1 MDKPGLRDAL
11 PQPKLSDTR
20 TDQFWS
26 NLDSSLSA
34 AAAPSAAQTP
44 QRDLN
49 VGLGDVARGVG
60 AGALD
65 LVGGIGELSRQASQ
79 FGKENAGKQGGDY
92 LEQARANMA
101 SKLSPVLDVVA
112 GAGDLA
118 KSGAESLTEGM
129 SGDAKEAIGRSLIDE
144 TPEGRL
150 TLGDGAGDIDVWAMK
165 MAQGVGS
172 LLPTLAAGGVT
183 GVAAKVS
190 IGRAVTASMVKRGAT
205 QKVAEAVAAKAVSKI
220 AYGASVTTGVTGS
233 VGSAGVNA
241 RDTVLGMSFDEL
253 AGSDTFRQAF
263 TRIDQDQQTAHLSDE
278 EKLGLAREE
287 TANLASRATM
297 SDAKV
302 WGAAAMGSMM
312 GDAMLFKM
320 LAGKAAT
327 GGVLKGAAKGAAGEG
342 ISETLE
348 EGVQQ
353 YAVNESL
360 NEVAAADID
369 PMKGV
374 MSSAIEGG
382 LIGMGTGGAVG
393 AVGGARG
400 GKHASQEDGVG
411 TGPVAEPSAPVTED
425 AAGPAVDPN
434 FASAPLE
441 DGKQAPSASQAEGEL
456 NPLGPSA
463 SQFDELRDVPAY
475 LRRDDTAARFKG
487 MAADSEVQR
496 ALAGEFG
503 QTVQEL
509 VASQMKAGDQGKSL
523 YERAQAGELG
533 LDPFAGNKSAQQV
546 AMENQRLAL
555 PLKDV
560 IFAGDANAKPKG
572 EALAAPGDHDD
583 HQAGPGPQF
592 RGTERT
598 RWQSGQ
604 EGDLLPPERDPRYYA
619 AEALPG
625 ATIEGEGREVGT
637 ELPHRNV
644 VYGTDGRPAQ
654 QKAANLAQRERE
666 LANQPPQIGQSDT
679 IFAGGAS
686 GSDPRNSAYTP
697 PKLSRDQVDGSLD
710 TQSTRD
716 PRSEVARSIE
726 GAGKDTDSV
735 FGPLKSLRI
744 TRKGKPF
751 GTEKEAAMAS
761 RKGQEMPVPLN
772 GGGFG
777 VAAIGEVQQAQAQQ
791 GGVKQPSSN
800 SAQQDR
806 QDGKTEIAQNGMV
819 IVHGSG
825 NPGMSEQ
832 DIQIVRASG
841 QKQGKKG
848 RVYGGFYGTSE
859 QDAHQ
864 AQAYAD
870 MMGGTPTLYDVKIK
884 PGTKVLHKQG
894 DITRLSESYINELVS
909 QGYGVVT
916 GTDPRGQ
923 TEHVVIDKSAV
934 ASMAPRGAQ
943 ATPSQVNDTNV
954 ADMRQPSDQPAASVS
969 AETVPA
975 PSATAG
981 EASQLAPAIDTGYR
995 EVIPVNQPQAEV
1007 SNEPVTPVPAIGR
1020 ERQGDQPS
1028 AGETAAAGAGPA
1040 IAGLA
1045 DRAGSGYPADN
1056 TPASPVPNGQQQDD
1070 QALTAPAP
1078 DAGAAVSGRIGEEE
1092 LRDRDLLKEHGGHW
1106 KYRSA
1111 VGAGWFTANTKEA
1124 AIERAEEAYRKAVS
1138 KGEPVPTRDERFA
1151 QADAELFSEMDRR
1164 YGKMSTPELEAEYQ
1178 RLGGEVGDLQKSGS
1192 GEFNGNGGRRTGA
1205 AVSNEGARQVG
1216 EERLRL
1222 GVYMKMRRDRD
1233 TAGSGAKSQQ
1243 IEPANDWRGAKSATD
1258 YHAAKRRL
1266 FSGEMEFSEFQ
1277 AMSRSALDN
1286 APSLRAEL
1294 EKKTKQDLL
1303 DQMSRFNAARYK
1315 NDKKAVVVEAA
1326 YNQLIGDLRWAANGD
1341 GNTISE
1347 TYAIGGA
1354 RQSIEERVAKAL
1366 DGLTPER
1373 YQQFVNK
1380 QRADVA
1386 KRDAELA
1393 ATKEALRDPQTL
1405 EQFKTFLKYRS
1416 LDKLTPEQRARYE
1429 DLIAASNLD
1438 KRDQA
1443 NEVKAATAVTPT
1455 ASGDII
1461 KTKHTKSGE
1470 DLFVVQMGDRVDR
1483 DTYNQINAH
1492 AKKLGGWYS
1501 SYKVGG
1507 AVPGFQFKDE
1517 AKATEFRG
1525 WLTGQGA
1532 ASAAPSAEAA
1542 PTEVTDPDQDN
1553 SKSKQVET
1561 LRTRAKTLRDKATAA
1576 LNAERKENTNK
1587 RMTEAANARAN
1598 AESELHFAGL
1608 LDAIADGI
1616 ESGEVTYLRNL
1627 ANGTQLTE
1635 LNHALSRSLWNLPP
1649 ARREALT
1656 SQGMIE
1662 RTEDG
1667 RERWSAKA
1675 TPEMMAEGAQMPGMD
1690 YFARNLKDV
1699 ATKMQGASGFKQ
1711 AGAKIMA
1718 LVNAAINRDSKT
1730 VSITDP
1736 ELIAKLKA
1744 YTSGVSDYDAKAV
1757 KEQIGGYSRL
1767 ERMGITNHTELR
1779 AALRELARLQAG
1791 LKKQAVPRDPLAEK
1805 MVALKR
1811 KLVGNRNAFIDFFPT
1826 PESHAA
1832 DLVALAGIEP
1842 GMTVLEPSAGHGM
1855 LAEAARAAGA
1865 KVDAVELAGDLR
1877 EILQA
1882 KGFGLVGSDFM
1893 ATTPAQSYDA
1903 VVMNPP
1909 FSGDMDVD
1917 HVRHAYDHLK
1927 PGGRLV
1933 AIVSATAGDRQNN
1946 KNKAFREWFDGLGG
1960 SEQAMPEGSFKA
1972 SLNPTDVR
1980 TKIFVID
1987 KPANEAK
1994 PLPSPEGKRVTVAT
2008 PKGQSVEV
2016 QYLVMEAADL
2026 VASHDFEGNLN
2037 HDYPQQLQPR
2047 DRSKQTYRVQVGQI
2061 AAAPDGARLAASP
2074 ETDRGAPIVRDGIVE
2089 SGNGRS
2095 IGLRQAYQRGDADAY
2110 RRYIE
2115 ANAADFGIDP
2125 AVIGAMKQPVLVR
2138 ERITTMTDDQLRDF
2152 VVDSNTDAKMANSAA
2167 EDAGADAGKLTDDML
2182 DLLNIPEGGDVLASQ
2197 NNRFLQ
2203 AFLSAIGE
2211 NQSNS
2216 YVSRDGQWND
2226 AYRKRV
2232 TAAIFA
2238 YGYDNQRLL
2247 DAATGEVDADG
2258 RNITTALI
2266 NNAVGMAKLRQ
2277 HSPERAKVISNYLAE
2292 AVESIARAKRSG
2304 QSLQEMAAQSDMLG
2318 GDTSPEGSLLA
2329 QAIAASAR
2337 SAKAITG
2344 MVGDILTMLNKTTS
2358 ADMFGAAVD
2367 PATPETAIN
2376 ETLKAISAYNQQ
2388 KASQPKP
2395 GGDLFG
2401 LAGARNNHGA
2411 APSVP
2416 RSGDASAAKGAG
2428 GVTEG
2433 RLELDG
2439 VSIRIPAID
2448 EEQQRL
2454 YNQATHRGQGVN
2466 FASGISTGVG
2476 RILNDLKD
2484 AGLLDTAEQR
2494 AAAEAEVQAWANE
2507 EAINA
2512 RKLMRDGIKTP
2523 SWVITGRSGRKAQS
2537 SAATERENNRQ
2548 TQHYKDQDARI
2559 KALRDEL
2566 KKLRPKEVI
2575 GRESF
2580 NYAWGKARGMIAEY
2594 ASALSG
2600 GQPNLLASLR
2610 KSMNSELS
2618 RYLQAM
2624 EKIDAQGFIK
2634 TLSEQD
2640 NRLKAAGYDGL
2651 VAIVG
2656 ARSNPGKIISDAING
2671 RIRFSKQAMAQGE
2684 KPAKHLT
2691 RKEAELVTK
2700 EWFKQYRGA
2709 SGIDVQIHA
2718 TQAELEKALG
2728 LAAQDGLIRRAAF
2741 DDDSGTLHVA
2751 ADTIANPKRMREI
2764 LRHEVLAHYGLANVL
2779 GDGEYTK
2786 LMSRLIQS
2794 QKDPSMKPVWD
2805 WVNTHYADEDIG
2817 TQAEEVVAHLAEL
2830 EQGALGRGWDR
2841 VVAWVTR
2848 ALRAVG
2854 FVPDGIT
2861 AAETRSLIEGLGK
2874 KLKRSGP
2881 DDNGPDGDKKFSQ
2894 EVDLPTEISQDSVGK
2909 TIDVSGVER
2918 PTINHDGQ
2926 PIHQTEEGLRN
2937 FWRWFGNSLM
2947 RDGAGN
2953 PVVVYH
2959 ATESDITAFN
2969 TRDAVENRSFYY
2981 GEDNGRE
2988 KDAGGFFFTPDK
3000 TLANDYAEN
3009 RPNANIIPVY
3019 LKLNNPVYLDEMSL
3033 EEQGNYLREA
3043 RANGHDGAIIGDG
3056 LEYVVFTPEQIK
3068 SAIGNNGEYS
3078 KSNPDVRFSQ
3088 TNTAADDSKT
3098 LEQSIKQKAV
3108 YQAGAAL
3115 SSVKNWLKQGRPVM
3129 LGTLTDL
3136 QIDQLYRDITGGAV
3150 SAYQR
3155 LRTKMEAE
3163 RNDILL
3169 DAETRIDPLWDALE
3183 KQEKADLSSLMHDAT
3198 MSRLHPDKPLDENS
3212 YYLEAKQK
3220 VERAKKPETKAAYEA
3235 ELHIIER
3242 NHSELARQYQALTPK
3257 AKALYATMEQTYNQQ
3272 WETLREAIEQRLVDL
3287 LGENKGR
3294 AMAATMRLKMES
3306 ALKHGPYFP
3315 LTRFG
3320 DYVVKARKG
3329 DEYVREHFERRIDA
3343 EQAVKLYQ
3351 RDGYNALMTVKEEG
3365 NGDSANA
3372 HQLGMELLDFLEE
3385 AEGVSKD
3392 QLQDTIWQAML
3403 KMMPDASYAKHAIHR
3418 RRVKGASRDA
3428 HRAYMS
3434 SVYHFARHVS
3444 KIRYGHKMQGELDKL
3459 SEQVLAG
3466 VTGEPS
3472 SIKPEDLEIAQQ
3484 VLNEMNKRHDMN
3496 MNPTGKAWAGHAGN
3510 AGFLYYIGP
3519 SLASAVVN
3527 MTQNFTVMLP
3537 QLGAKYGFAK
3547 SASAMT
3553 AAMGDY
3559 IKHGKFKAGTTEAW
3573 QSLTRSTTLKADEL
3587 ALLKELY
3594 RAGVLDLTQAHSV
3607 AAKADTDQQDAKVMS
3622 KHWRKAMRWAGATF
3636 HNAEVLNREV
3646 AALAAYRLLKEAE
3659 PTLSAEQYAEKVTE
3673 MVYDGHGNY
3682 AASNRPRYMRND
3694 VVKVMTQFKIY
3705 SQMMTYV
3712 IYSNAIKAA
3721 KGDKQ
3726 AAKTLGGIMAAHWV
3740 MAGVM
3745 GLPVPITWVAY
3756 ALAAAADDDDDRS
3769 GEASFRLGLTE
3780 ALGPRAGELLA
3791 KGPLDSLTNLS
3802 IAGRTGLNDL
3812 WWRSPKE
3819 GTEGDDLAWH
3829 AVQQLLGPVAG
3840 IGINLVRG
3848 GGQIVDGEI
3857 QRGLETVLPKAV
3869 RDTAK
3874 AYRQATEGE
3883 QTIKGDVIID
3893 DVGAWNVVM
3902 QAAGFGSAQMAK
3914 NYDAR
3919 EYIKAK
3925 EKRIAEVRSGLLKD
3939 YYNARKSGDLDEVKE
3954 VIERIKAFNAIHHP
3968 GERITGK
3975 SLALSYKS
3983 KINSN
3988 NRTQGGVYLSRKREY
4003 LREEG
4008 AFAKQAER
4016 E

>member
-11 PQPKLSDTR
+11 PQPRQSDTR
-20 TDQFWS
+20 NDPFWS
-26 NLDSSLSA
+26 SLDSSLSA
-34 AAAPSAAQTP
+34 TTP
-44 QRDLN
+44 QPSEPVAKRDLD

-65 LVGGIGELSRQASQ
+65 LVGGIGELARQASN

-101 SKLSPVLDVVA
+101 NKLSPLLDVVA

-118 KSGAESLTEGM
+118 ASGAESLNDGM
-129 SGDAKEAIGRSLIDE
+129 SADAKEALGRRLVDE

-183 GVAAKVS
+183 GVAAKAS

-205 QKVAEAVAAKAVSKI
+205 QEVAEAVAAKAVSKI
-220 AYGASVTTGVTGS
+220 ATGAAVTTGATGS
-233 VGSAGVNA
+233 VGSAGVNT

-253 AGSDTFRQAF
+253 SRSDTFRQAF
-263 TRIDQDQQTAHLSDE
+263 TRIDQDQQTQHLSDE
-278 EKLGLAREE
+278 EKLSLAREE
-287 TANLASRATM
+287 TANVASRATM

-302 WGAAAMGSMM
+302 WGAAAVGSMM

-360 NEVAAADID
+360 NKVAAADID

-382 LIGMGTGGAVG
+382 LIGMGTGGALG
-393 AVGGARG
+393 GMGGLRGSKSQPESEGGAQVDP
-400 GKHASQEDGVG
+400 ATVEDV
-411 TGPVAEPSAPVTED
+411 APVESGD
-425 AAGPAVDPN
+425 PVQVNPAVSPADPDL
-434 FASAPLE
+434 APAA
-441 DGKQAPSASQAEGEL
+441 DAMADPVVAPSGEQS
-456 NPLGPSA
+456 PLGPSA

-475 LRRDDTAARFKG
+475 LRRDDTAERFKG

-503 QTVQEL
+503 QSVQEL
-509 VASQMKAGDQGKSL
+509 VASQMQAGDQGKSL

-654 QKAANLAQRERE
+654 QQAANLAQRERE

-735 FGPLKSLRI
+735 FGPLQTLRI

-751 GTEKEAAMAS
+751 ATEKEAAMAS

-954 ADMRQPSDQPAASVS
+954 ADMRQPSDLPANRVS
-969 AETVPA
+969 AETVTA

-1501 SYKVGG
+1501 SYKVGS

-2016 QYLVMEAADL
+2016 QYRVMEAADL

-2439 VSIRIPAID
+2439 VSIRIPTID

-2466 FASGISTGVG
+2466 FASGIRTGVG

-2512 RKLMRDGIKTP
+2512 RKLMRDGIKNP
-2523 SWVITGRSGRKAQS
+2523 SWAITGRSGRKAQS
-2537 SAATERENNRQ
+2537 SAAQDAENRRQ
-2548 TQHYKDQDARI
+2548 AAHHKDQSDRI
-2559 KALRDEL
+2559 TALRGEL

-2575 GRESF
+2575 GKESF
-2580 NYAWGKARGMIAEY
+2580 NYAWGKAKGMIADY
-2594 ASALSG
+2594 ASAQSN

-2610 KSMNSELS
+2610 KSMNAELA
-2618 RYLQAM
+2618 RYLQSM
-2624 EKIDAQGFIK
+2624 GKIDAPNFIK
-2634 TLSEQD
+2634 TLKEQD
-2640 NRLKAAGYDGL
+2640 QRLKAAGHDGL

-2786 LMSRLIQS
+2786 LMSRLIAS

-2817 TQAEEVVAHLAEL
+2817 TKAEEVVAHLAEL
-2830 EQGALGRGWDR
+2830 EQGAWGRGWDR

-2874 KLKRSGP
+2874 KLQRSGP
-2881 DDNGPDGDKKFSQ
+2881 DDSGPDGGKKFSQ
-2894 EVDLPTEISQDSVGK
+2894 EAERPAQKGGIKMSQASTAADAAMEKLNLGPKPDIIDKTKASLNKLRQVDRGVVSSWIDRVIKKANTEVLDALAPIKYAEEAAGITDAADSGYVAARMATGAASTMQATMLYGLPEWNDGVIQRKAGTGEKDALLGIFADLGADLHNWLGWMAGHRAELLMAQGRENLLDANDIAALKGQGKGKEAKFLDAKARWNRLNAATLDLAQEAGLFTKEARAEFENEWYIPFFRESDDGDVIAPFKTKGIANQNAGIKKLKGGEANTNDLLENIFTSTSKLIDASMKNMAAQKTVWNLADTGIIEVIPKPNKMDYQALANGKDRIMVKLEGEDYMIRVEDPDLYRAMTFFDRKPFSAMVNVAAKAKRLLTAGVTASPEFMLRNFLRDSLSSWAISKDGFRPVIDSIKGVKKTLAMDGS
-2909 TIDVSGVER
+2909 TIDVMFSGASFLGGYVNGNDPEAMADTVRKSLRRKGMTPEQIARYEKSIIRNAAQAKGVVANVWEKYNRYGEAFENANREAVYAAAIKAGKSHAQAAFESKDLMDFSMLGASRTMQVMTQLLPFFNARVQGLGKLTRELRDNPRAIAKRAGMITAASLALLAANWDDERYEELPDWDKDANWHFFVGDQHFRIPKPFEIGVLFGTIPERMVRAMGGKDTGAQLGKAIARAVGETFALNPTPQIVKPLVESYFNYDAFRGIPIENAQDLAVQAEARYNEQTSLMMRELGETLGMSPKKLEHLLIGYTGTIGSYVMAAADGLIRASR
-2918 PTINHDGQ
+2918 PGESASWRADEIPLVKAVYRGTGPAKSTQHMEEFYRMLNEVNQLKRTVDQ
-2926 PIHQTEEGLRN
+2926 YRSEGL
-2937 FWRWFGNSLM
+2937 
-2947 RDGAGN
+2947 
-2953 PVVVYH
+2953 
-2959 ATESDITAFN
+2959 T
-2969 TRDAVENRSFYY
+2969 
-2981 GEDNGRE
+2981 
-2988 KDAGGFFFTPDK
+2988 DK
-3000 TLANDYAEN
+3000 ANE
-3009 RPNANIIPVY
+3009 
-3019 LKLNNPVYLDEMSL
+3019 LL
-3033 EEQGNYLREA
+3033 EEQGGILKSRRSLSRTQQQVRVVRNRIELIQRDRTLTAEEKRRRIDEMLA
-3043 RANGHDGAIIGDG
+3043 RRND
-3056 LEYVVFTPEQIK
+3056 L
-3068 SAIGNNGEYS
+3068 
-3078 KSNPDVRFSQ
+3078 
-3088 TNTAADDSKT
+3088 
-3098 LEQSIKQKAV
+3098 V
-3108 YQAGAAL
+3108 YQA
-3115 SSVKNWLKQGRPVM
+3115 VNKN
-3129 LGTLTDL
+3129 
-3136 QIDQLYRDITGGAV
+3136 
-3150 SAYQR
+3150 
-3155 LRTKMEAE
+3155 
-3163 RNDILL
+3163 
-3169 DAETRIDPLWDALE
+3169 
-3183 KQEKADLSSLMHDAT
+3183 KA
-3198 MSRLHPDKPLDENS
+3198 N
-3212 YYLEAKQK
+3212 
-3220 VERAKKPETKAAYEA
+3220 
-3235 ELHIIER
+3235 
-3242 NHSELARQYQALTPK
+3242 
-3257 AKALYATMEQTYNQQ
+3257 
-3272 WETLREAIEQRLVDL
+3272 WE
-3287 LGENKGR
+3287 
-3294 AMAATMRLKMES
+3294 
-3306 ALKHGPYFP
+3306 
-3315 LTRFG
+3315 
-3320 DYVVKARKG
+3320 
-3329 DEYVREHFERRIDA
+3329 
-3343 EQAVKLYQ
+3343 
-3351 RDGYNALMTVKEEG
+3351 
-3365 NGDSANA
+3365 
-3372 HQLGMELLDFLEE
+3372 
-3385 AEGVSKD
+3385 
-3392 QLQDTIWQAML
+3392 
-3403 KMMPDASYAKHAIHR
+3403 
-3418 RRVKGASRDA
+3418 
-3428 HRAYMS
+3428 
-3434 SVYHFARHVS
+3434 
-3444 KIRYGHKMQGELDKL
+3444 
-3459 SEQVLAG
+3459 
-3466 VTGEPS
+3466 
-3472 SIKPEDLEIAQQ
+3472 
-3484 VLNEMNKRHDMN
+3484 
-3496 MNPTGKAWAGHAGN
+3496 
-3510 AGFLYYIGP
+3510 
-3519 SLASAVVN
+3519 
-3527 MTQNFTVMLP
+3527 
-3537 QLGAKYGFAK
+3537 
-3547 SASAMT
+3547 
-3553 AAMGDY
+3553 
-3559 IKHGKFKAGTTEAW
+3559 
-3573 QSLTRSTTLKADEL
+3573 
-3587 ALLKELY
+3587 
-3594 RAGVLDLTQAHSV
+3594 
-3607 AAKADTDQQDAKVMS
+3607 
-3622 KHWRKAMRWAGATF
+3622 
-3636 HNAEVLNREV
+3636 
-3646 AALAAYRLLKEAE
+3646 
-3659 PTLSAEQYAEKVTE
+3659 
-3673 MVYDGHGNY
+3673 
-3682 AASNRPRYMRND
+3682 
-3694 VVKVMTQFKIY
+3694 
-3705 SQMMTYV
+3705 
-3712 IYSNAIKAA
+3712 
-3721 KGDKQ
+3721 
-3726 AAKTLGGIMAAHWV
+3726 
-3740 MAGVM
+3740 
-3745 GLPVPITWVAY
+3745 
-3756 ALAAAADDDDDRS
+3756 
-3769 GEASFRLGLTE
+3769 
-3780 ALGPRAGELLA
+3780 
-3791 KGPLDSLTNLS
+3791 
-3802 IAGRTGLNDL
+3802 
-3812 WWRSPKE
+3812 
-3819 GTEGDDLAWH
+3819 
-3829 AVQQLLGPVAG
+3829 
-3840 IGINLVRG
+3840 
-3848 GGQIVDGEI
+3848 
-3857 QRGLETVLPKAV
+3857 
-3869 RDTAK
+3869 
-3874 AYRQATEGE
+3874 
-3883 QTIKGDVIID
+3883 
-3893 DVGAWNVVM
+3893 
-3902 QAAGFGSAQMAK
+3902 
-3914 NYDAR
+3914 
-3919 EYIKAK
+3919 
-3925 EKRIAEVRSGLLKD
+3925 
-3939 YYNARKSGDLDEVKE
+3939 
-3954 VIERIKAFNAIHHP
+3954 
-3968 GERITGK
+3968 
-3975 SLALSYKS
+3975 
-3983 KINSN
+3983 
-3988 NRTQGGVYLSRKREY
+3988 
-4003 LREEG
+4003 
-4008 AFAKQAER
+4008 
-4016 E
+4016 

>member
-11 PQPKLSDTR
+11 PQPRQSDTR
-20 TDQFWS
+20 NDPFWS
-26 NLDSSLSA
+26 SLDSSLSA
-34 AAAPSAAQTP
+34 AAAATP
-44 QRDLN
+44 QPAEPVAKRDLD

-65 LVGGIGELSRQASQ
+65 LVGGIGELARQASN

-101 SKLSPVLDVVA
+101 NKLSPLLDVVA

-118 KSGAESLTEGM
+118 ASGADSLNDGM
-129 SGDAKEAIGRSLIDE
+129 SADAKEALGRRLVDE
-144 TPEGRL
+144 TTEGRL

-183 GVAAKVS
+183 GVAAKAS

-205 QKVAEAVAAKAVSKI
+205 QEVAEAVAAKAVSKI
-220 AYGASVTTGVTGS
+220 ATGAAVTTGATGS
-233 VGSAGVNA
+233 VGSAGVNT

-253 AGSDTFRQAF
+253 AASDTFRQAF
-263 TRIDQDQQTAHLSDE
+263 TRIDQDQQTAYLSDE

-287 TANLASRATM
+287 TANVASRATM

-302 WGAAAMGSMM
+302 WGAAAVGSMM

-382 LIGMGTGGAVG
+382 LIGMGTGGALG
-393 AVGGARG
+393 GMGGLRGSKSQPESEGGAQVDP
-400 GKHASQEDGVG
+400 ATVEDV
-411 TGPVAEPSAPVTED
+411 APVESGD
-425 AAGPAVDPN
+425 PVQVNPAVSPADPDL
-434 FASAPLE
+434 APAA
-441 DGKQAPSASQAEGEL
+441 DAMADPVVAPSGEQS
-456 NPLGPSA
+456 PLGPSA

-503 QTVQEL
+503 QSVQEL
-509 VASQMKAGDQGKSL
+509 VASQMQAGDQGKSL

-546 AMENQRLAL
+546 AMENQRTAL

-560 IFAGDANAKPKG
+560 IFAGDANAARGMTKEG
-572 EALAAPGDHDD
+572 HFDD
-583 HQAGPGPQF
+583 KQAGTGPQF
-592 RGTERT
+592 RGAERT

-604 EGDLLPPERDPRYYA
+604 EGDVLPPEASSTKPA
-619 AEALPG
+619 GELPG
-625 ATIEGEGREVGT
+625 AVIEGEASEVGN

-644 VYGTDGRPAQ
+644 VYGNDLRAEQ
-654 QKAANLAQRERE
+654 QRAADLARRERE
-666 LANQPPQIGQSDT
+666 LNNQPPQIGQSDT

-735 FGPLKSLRI
+735 FGPLQTLRI

-751 GTEKEAAMAS
+751 ATEKEAAMAS

-791 GGVKQPSSN
+791 GAVNQPSSN

-1056 TPASPVPNGQQQDD
+1056 TPASPVPNGQQQNDPT
-1070 QALTAPAP
+1070 LTAPAT

-2016 QYLVMEAADL
+2016 QYRVMEAADL

-2416 RSGDASAAKGAG
+2416 RSGDASAAKSAG

-2512 RKLMRDGIKTP
+2512 RKLMRDGIKNP
-2523 SWVITGRSGRKAQS
+2523 SWAITGRSGRKAQS
-2537 SAATERENNRQ
+2537 SAAQDAENRRQ
-2548 TQHYKDQDARI
+2548 AAHHKDQSDRI
-2559 KALRDEL
+2559 TALRGEL

-2575 GRESF
+2575 GKESF
-2580 NYAWGKARGMIAEY
+2580 NYAWGKAKGMIADY
-2594 ASALSG
+2594 ASAQSN

-2610 KSMNSELS
+2610 KSMNAELA
-2618 RYLQAM
+2618 RYLQSM
-2624 EKIDAQGFIK
+2624 GKIDAPNFIK
-2634 TLSEQD
+2634 TLKEQD
-2640 NRLKAAGYDGL
+2640 QRLKAAGHDGL

-2786 LMSRLIQS
+2786 LMSRLIAS

-2817 TQAEEVVAHLAEL
+2817 TKAEEVVAHLAEL
-2830 EQGALGRGWDR
+2830 EQGAWGRGWDR

-2874 KLKRSGP
+2874 KLQRSGP
-2881 DDNGPDGDKKFSQ
+2881 DDSGPDGGKKFSQ
-2894 EVDLPTEISQDSVGK
+2894 EAERPAQKGGIKMSQASTAADAAMEKLNLGPKPDIIDKTKASLNKLRQVDRGVVSSWIDRVIKKANTEVLDALAPIKYAEEAAGITDAADSGYVAARMATGAASTMQATMLYGLPEWNDGVIQRKAGTGEKDALLGIFADLGADLHNWLGWMAGHRAELLMAQGRENLLDANDIAALKGQGKGKEAKFKEAKARWNRLNAATLDLAQEAGLFTKEARAEFENEWYIPFFRESDDGDVIAPFKTKGIANQNAGIKKLKGGEANTNDLLENIFTSTSKLIDASMKNMAAQKTVWNLADTGIIEVIPKPNKMDYQALANGKDRIMVKLEGEDYMIRVEDPDLYRAMTFFDRKPFGAMVNVAAKAKRLLTAGVTASPEFMLRNFLRDSLSSWAISKDGFRPVIDSIKGVKKTLAMDGS
-2909 TIDVSGVER
+2909 TIDVMFSGASFLGGYVNGNDPEAMADTVRKSLRRNGMTPEQIARYEKSIIRNAAQAKGVVANAWEKYNRYGEAFENANREAVYAAAIKAGKSHAQAAFESKDLMDFSMLGASRTMQVMTQLLPFFNARVQGLGKLTRELRDNPGAIAKRAGMITAASLALLAANWDDERYEELPDWDKDANWHFFVGDQHFRIPKPFEIGVLFGTIPERMVRAMGGKDTGAQLGKAIVRAVGETFALNPTPQIVKPLVESYFNYDAFR
-2918 PTINHDGQ
+2918 GIPIENAQDLAVQAEARYNEQTSLMMRELGETLGMSPKKLEHLLIGYTGTIGSYVMAAADGLIRAGTPGESASWRADEIPLVKAVYRGSGPAKSTQ
-2926 PIHQTEEGLRN
+2926 HMEEFYRMLNEVNQLKRTVDQYRSEGLT
-2937 FWRWFGNSLM
+2937 
-2947 RDGAGN
+2947 DKA
-2953 PVVVYH
+2953 
-2959 ATESDITAFN
+2959 
-2969 TRDAVENRSFYY
+2969 
-2981 GEDNGRE
+2981 RE
-2988 KDAGGFFFTPDK
+2988 
-3000 TLANDYAEN
+3000 L
-3009 RPNANIIPVY
+3009 
-3019 LKLNNPVYLDEMSL
+3019 L
-3033 EEQGNYLREA
+3033 EEQGGILKSR
-3043 RANGHDGAIIGDG
+3043 RS
-3056 LEYVVFTPEQIK
+3056 LSRTQQQVRVV
-3068 SAIGNNGEYS
+3068 
-3078 KSNPDVRFSQ
+3078 
-3088 TNTAADDSKT
+3088 
-3098 LEQSIKQKAV
+3098 
-3108 YQAGAAL
+3108 
-3115 SSVKNWLKQGRPVM
+3115 
-3129 LGTLTDL
+3129 
-3136 QIDQLYRDITGGAV
+3136 
-3150 SAYQR
+3150 
-3155 LRTKMEAE
+3155 
-3163 RNDILL
+3163 RNKI
-3169 DAETRIDPLWDALE
+3169 
-3183 KQEKADLSSLMHDAT
+3183 
-3198 MSRLHPDKPLDENS
+3198 
-3212 YYLEAKQK
+3212 
-3220 VERAKKPETKAAYEA
+3220 
-3235 ELHIIER
+3235 ELI
-3242 NHSELARQYQALTPK
+3242 
-3257 AKALYATMEQTYNQQ
+3257 
-3272 WETLREAIEQRLVDL
+3272 
-3287 LGENKGR
+3287 
-3294 AMAATMRLKMES
+3294 
-3306 ALKHGPYFP
+3306 
-3315 LTRFG
+3315 
-3320 DYVVKARKG
+3320 
-3329 DEYVREHFERRIDA
+3329 
-3343 EQAVKLYQ
+3343 Q
-3351 RDGYNALMTVKEEG
+3351 RD
-3365 NGDSANA
+3365 
-3372 HQLGMELLDFLEE
+3372 
-3385 AEGVSKD
+3385 
-3392 QLQDTIWQAML
+3392 
-3403 KMMPDASYAKHAIHR
+3403 R
-3418 RRVKGASRDA
+3418 
-3428 HRAYMS
+3428 
-3434 SVYHFARHVS
+3434 
-3444 KIRYGHKMQGELDKL
+3444 
-3459 SEQVLAG
+3459 
-3466 VTGEPS
+3466 
-3472 SIKPEDLEIAQQ
+3472 
-3484 VLNEMNKRHDMN
+3484 
-3496 MNPTGKAWAGHAGN
+3496 
-3510 AGFLYYIGP
+3510 
-3519 SLASAVVN
+3519 
-3527 MTQNFTVMLP
+3527 
-3537 QLGAKYGFAK
+3537 
-3547 SASAMT
+3547 
-3553 AAMGDY
+3553 
-3559 IKHGKFKAGTTEAW
+3559 
-3573 QSLTRSTTLKADEL
+3573 
-3587 ALLKELY
+3587 
-3594 RAGVLDLTQAHSV
+3594 
-3607 AAKADTDQQDAKVMS
+3607 
-3622 KHWRKAMRWAGATF
+3622 
-3636 HNAEVLNREV
+3636 
-3646 AALAAYRLLKEAE
+3646 
-3659 PTLSAEQYAEKVTE
+3659 TLSAEEKRRRI
-3673 MVYDGHGNY
+3673 D
-3682 AASNRPRYMRND
+3682 
-3694 VVKVMTQFKIY
+3694 
-3705 SQMMTYV
+3705 
-3712 IYSNAIKAA
+3712 
-3721 KGDKQ
+3721 
-3726 AAKTLGGIMAAHWV
+3726 
-3740 MAGVM
+3740 
-3745 GLPVPITWVAY
+3745 
-3756 ALAAAADDDDDRS
+3756 
-3769 GEASFRLGLTE
+3769 
-3780 ALGPRAGELLA
+3780 ELLA
-3791 KGPLDSLTNLS
+3791 
-3802 IAGRTGLNDL
+3802 RRNDL
-3812 WWRSPKE
+3812 VYQ
-3819 GTEGDDLAWH
+3819 
-3829 AVQQLLGPVAG
+3829 AV
-3840 IGINLVRG
+3840 NKN
-3848 GGQIVDGEI
+3848 
-3857 QRGLETVLPKAV
+3857 KANW
-3869 RDTAK
+3869 
-3874 AYRQATEGE
+3874 E
-3883 QTIKGDVIID
+3883 
-3893 DVGAWNVVM
+3893 
-3902 QAAGFGSAQMAK
+3902 
-3914 NYDAR
+3914 
-3919 EYIKAK
+3919 
-3925 EKRIAEVRSGLLKD
+3925 
-3939 YYNARKSGDLDEVKE
+3939 
-3954 VIERIKAFNAIHHP
+3954 
-3968 GERITGK
+3968 
-3975 SLALSYKS
+3975 
-3983 KINSN
+3983 
-3988 NRTQGGVYLSRKREY
+3988 
-4003 LREEG
+4003 
-4008 AFAKQAER
+4008 
-4016 E
+4016 

>member
-11 PQPKLSDTR
+11 PQPRQSDTR
-20 TDQFWS
+20 NDPFWS
-26 NLDSSLSA
+26 SLDSSLSA
-34 AAAPSAAQTP
+34 AAAATP
-44 QRDLN
+44 QPAEPVAKRDLD

-65 LVGGIGELSRQASQ
+65 LVGGIGELARQASN

-101 SKLSPVLDVVA
+101 NKLSPLLDVVA

-118 KSGAESLTEGM
+118 ASGAESLNDGM
-129 SGDAKEAIGRSLIDE
+129 SADAKEAMGRRLVDE

-183 GVAAKVS
+183 GVAAKAS
-190 IGRAVTASMVKRGAT
+190 IGRAVTASMIKRGAT
-205 QKVAEAVAAKAVSKI
+205 QEVAEAVAAKAVSKI
-220 AYGASVTTGVTGS
+220 ATGAAVTTGTTGS
-233 VGSAGVNA
+233 VGSAGVNT

-253 AGSDTFRQAF
+253 SRSDTFRQAF
-263 TRIDQDQQTAHLSDE
+263 TRIDQDQQTQHLSDE
-278 EKLGLAREE
+278 EKLSLAREE
-287 TANLASRATM
+287 TANVASRATM

-382 LIGMGTGGAVG
+382 LIGMGTGGALG
-393 AVGGARG
+393 GMGGLRGSKSQPESEGGAQVDP
-400 GKHASQEDGVG
+400 ATVEDV
-411 TGPVAEPSAPVTED
+411 APVESGD
-425 AAGPAVDPN
+425 PVQVNPAVSPADPDL
-434 FASAPLE
+434 APAA
-441 DGKQAPSASQAEGEL
+441 DAMADPVVAPSGEQS
-456 NPLGPSA
+456 PLGPSA

-503 QTVQEL
+503 QSVQEL
-509 VASQMKAGDQGKSL
+509 VASQMQAGDQGKSL

-572 EALAAPGDHDD
+572 EAVAAPGDHDD
-583 HQAGPGPQF
+583 QQAGPGPQF
-592 RGTERT
+592 RGGERT

-604 EGDLLPPERDPRYYA
+604 EGDVLPPEASSTKPA
-619 AEALPG
+619 GELPG
-625 ATIEGEGREVGT
+625 AVIEGEAREVGN

-644 VYGTDGRPAQ
+644 VYGNDLRAEQ
-654 QKAANLAQRERE
+654 QAANLAQRERE

-735 FGPLKSLRI
+735 FGPLQTLRI

-751 GTEKEAAMAS
+751 ATEKEAAMAS

-791 GGVKQPSSN
+791 GAVKQPSSN

-954 ADMRQPSDQPAASVS
+954 ADIRQPSDQPAASVS

-995 EVIPVNQPQAEV
+995 EVIPVKQPKTEV
-1007 SNEPVTPVPAIGR
+1007 SNEPVTPVPAISSEGQR
-1020 ERQGDQPS
+1020 DQPG
-1028 AGETAAAGAGPA
+1028 AGEPAAAGAGPA
-1040 IAGLA
+1040 VAGLA
-1045 DRAGSGYPADN
+1045 DRARSGNPADN
-1056 TPASPVPNGQQQDD
+1056 TPAPPVPDGQQQNDPT
-1070 QALTAPAP
+1070 LTAPAT

-1909 FSGDMDVD
+1909 FSNDMDVD

-1960 SEQAMPEGSFKA
+1960 SEQAMPDGAFKA

-2016 QYLVMEAADL
+2016 QYRVMEAADL

-2211 NQSNS
+2211 NHSNS

-2292 AVESIARAKRSG
+2292 AVESIARSKRSG

-2512 RKLMRDGIKTP
+2512 RKLMRDGIKNP

-2580 NYAWGKARGMIAEY
+2580 NYAWGKARGMIADY
-2594 ASALSG
+2594 ASAQSN

-2610 KSMNSELS
+2610 KSMNAELA
-2618 RYLQAM
+2618 RYLQSM
-2624 EKIDAQGFIK
+2624 GKIDAPNFIK
-2634 TLSEQD
+2634 TLKEQD
-2640 NRLKAAGYDGL
+2640 QRLKAAGHDGL

-2656 ARSNPGKIISDAING
+2656 ARSNPGKIISNAIDG
-2671 RIRFSKQAMAQGE
+2671 RIRFSKQAMSQGMR
-2684 KPAKHLT
+2684 PAKHLT

-2700 EWFKQYRGA
+2700 GWFKQYRGA

-2718 TQAELEKALG
+2718 TQAELEESLG
-2728 LAAQDGLIRRAAF
+2728 LDAKEGLIRRAAF
-2741 DDDSGTLHVA
+2741 DDDAGTLHVA

-2786 LMSRLIQS
+2786 LMSRLIAS

-2817 TQAEEVVAHLAEL
+2817 TKAEEVVAHLAEL
-2830 EQGALGRGWDR
+2830 EQGAWGRGWDR

-2874 KLKRSGP
+2874 KLQRSGP
-2881 DDNGPDGDKKFSQ
+2881 DDSGPDGGKKFSQ
-2894 EVDLPTEISQDSVGK
+2894 EAERPAQKGGIKMSQASTAADAAMEKLNLGPKPDIIDKTKASLNKLRQVDRGVVSSWIDRVIKKANTEVLDALAPIKYAEEAAGITDAADSGYVAARMATGAASTMQATMLYGLPEWNDGVIQRKAGTGEKDALLGIFADLGADLHNWLGWMAGHRAELLMAQGRENLLDANDIAALKGQGKGKEAKFKEAKARWNRLNAATLDLAQEAGLFTKEARAEFENEWYIPFFRESDDGDVIAPFKTKGIANQNAGIKKLKGGEANTNDLLENIFTSTSKLIDASMKNMAAQKTVWNLADTGIIEVIPKPNKMDYQALANGKDRIMVKLEGEDYMIRVEDPDLYRAMTFFDRKPFGAMVNVAAKAKRLLTAGVTASPEFMLRNFLRDSLSSWAISKDGFRPVIDSIKGVKKTLAMDGS
-2909 TIDVSGVER
+2909 TIDVMFSGASFLGGYVNGNDPEAMADTVRKSLRRKGMTPEQIARYEKSIIRNAAQAKGVVANVWEKYNRYGEAFENANREAVYAAAIKAGKSHAQAAFESKDLMDFSMLGASRTMQVMTQLLPFFNARVQGLGKLTRELRDNPRAIAKRAGMITAASLALLAANWDDERYEELPDWDKDANWHFFVGDQHFRIPKPFEIGVLFGTIPERMVRALGDKDSGAQFGKAVARAIGDTFALNPIPQIAKPVVETTVNYDFFKGGPIDGPQDLNVQAEARYNEQTSLLMRELGELTGFSPKQLEHLVIGYTGTMGSYVMAAADGLIRASR
-2918 PTINHDGQ
+2918 PGESASWRADEIPLVKAVYRGTGPAKSTQHMEEFYRMLNEVNQLKRTIDQ
-2926 PIHQTEEGLRN
+2926 YRSEGLT
-2937 FWRWFGNSLM
+2937 
-2947 RDGAGN
+2947 DKA
-2953 PVVVYH
+2953 
-2959 ATESDITAFN
+2959 
-2969 TRDAVENRSFYY
+2969 
-2981 GEDNGRE
+2981 RE
-2988 KDAGGFFFTPDK
+2988 
-3000 TLANDYAEN
+3000 L
-3009 RPNANIIPVY
+3009 
-3019 LKLNNPVYLDEMSL
+3019 L
-3033 EEQGNYLREA
+3033 EEQGGILKSRRSLSRTQQQVRVVRNKIELIQRDRKMTAEEKRRRIDEMLA
-3043 RANGHDGAIIGDG
+3043 RRND
-3056 LEYVVFTPEQIK
+3056 L
-3068 SAIGNNGEYS
+3068 
-3078 KSNPDVRFSQ
+3078 
-3088 TNTAADDSKT
+3088 
-3098 LEQSIKQKAV
+3098 V
-3108 YQAGAAL
+3108 YQA
-3115 SSVKNWLKQGRPVM
+3115 VNKN
-3129 LGTLTDL
+3129 
-3136 QIDQLYRDITGGAV
+3136 
-3150 SAYQR
+3150 
-3155 LRTKMEAE
+3155 
-3163 RNDILL
+3163 
-3169 DAETRIDPLWDALE
+3169 
-3183 KQEKADLSSLMHDAT
+3183 KA
-3198 MSRLHPDKPLDENS
+3198 N
-3212 YYLEAKQK
+3212 
-3220 VERAKKPETKAAYEA
+3220 
-3235 ELHIIER
+3235 
-3242 NHSELARQYQALTPK
+3242 
-3257 AKALYATMEQTYNQQ
+3257 
-3272 WETLREAIEQRLVDL
+3272 WE
-3287 LGENKGR
+3287 
-3294 AMAATMRLKMES
+3294 
-3306 ALKHGPYFP
+3306 
-3315 LTRFG
+3315 
-3320 DYVVKARKG
+3320 
-3329 DEYVREHFERRIDA
+3329 
-3343 EQAVKLYQ
+3343 
-3351 RDGYNALMTVKEEG
+3351 
-3365 NGDSANA
+3365 
-3372 HQLGMELLDFLEE
+3372 
-3385 AEGVSKD
+3385 
-3392 QLQDTIWQAML
+3392 
-3403 KMMPDASYAKHAIHR
+3403 
-3418 RRVKGASRDA
+3418 
-3428 HRAYMS
+3428 
-3434 SVYHFARHVS
+3434 
-3444 KIRYGHKMQGELDKL
+3444 
-3459 SEQVLAG
+3459 
-3466 VTGEPS
+3466 
-3472 SIKPEDLEIAQQ
+3472 
-3484 VLNEMNKRHDMN
+3484 
-3496 MNPTGKAWAGHAGN
+3496 
-3510 AGFLYYIGP
+3510 
-3519 SLASAVVN
+3519 
-3527 MTQNFTVMLP
+3527 
-3537 QLGAKYGFAK
+3537 
-3547 SASAMT
+3547 
-3553 AAMGDY
+3553 
-3559 IKHGKFKAGTTEAW
+3559 
-3573 QSLTRSTTLKADEL
+3573 
-3587 ALLKELY
+3587 
-3594 RAGVLDLTQAHSV
+3594 
-3607 AAKADTDQQDAKVMS
+3607 
-3622 KHWRKAMRWAGATF
+3622 
-3636 HNAEVLNREV
+3636 
-3646 AALAAYRLLKEAE
+3646 
-3659 PTLSAEQYAEKVTE
+3659 
-3673 MVYDGHGNY
+3673 
-3682 AASNRPRYMRND
+3682 
-3694 VVKVMTQFKIY
+3694 
-3705 SQMMTYV
+3705 
-3712 IYSNAIKAA
+3712 
-3721 KGDKQ
+3721 
-3726 AAKTLGGIMAAHWV
+3726 
-3740 MAGVM
+3740 
-3745 GLPVPITWVAY
+3745 
-3756 ALAAAADDDDDRS
+3756 
-3769 GEASFRLGLTE
+3769 
-3780 ALGPRAGELLA
+3780 
-3791 KGPLDSLTNLS
+3791 
-3802 IAGRTGLNDL
+3802 
-3812 WWRSPKE
+3812 
-3819 GTEGDDLAWH
+3819 
-3829 AVQQLLGPVAG
+3829 
-3840 IGINLVRG
+3840 
-3848 GGQIVDGEI
+3848 
-3857 QRGLETVLPKAV
+3857 
-3869 RDTAK
+3869 
-3874 AYRQATEGE
+3874 
-3883 QTIKGDVIID
+3883 
-3893 DVGAWNVVM
+3893 
-3902 QAAGFGSAQMAK
+3902 
-3914 NYDAR
+3914 
-3919 EYIKAK
+3919 
-3925 EKRIAEVRSGLLKD
+3925 
-3939 YYNARKSGDLDEVKE
+3939 
-3954 VIERIKAFNAIHHP
+3954 
-3968 GERITGK
+3968 
-3975 SLALSYKS
+3975 
-3983 KINSN
+3983 
-3988 NRTQGGVYLSRKREY
+3988 
-4003 LREEG
+4003 
-4008 AFAKQAER
+4008 
-4016 E
+4016 

>member
-1 MDKPGLRDAL
+1 MAETNEFDAYWDDKLSQRNLEVGGIDVAKGIAGAAVKGTGSLISNLSAGDIARGARGLVDPTMNKVEEGGVIDTALTWLNDTFDPEGKERQRVSERVKELQDSGSLPKGDGQNKDLTVAALPGLSAL
-11 PQPKLSDTR
+11 AEPLKGAEVIGDIADKAIKPTAKFIGEPIKEVGQGIIESTSPDMQEAMSNPELFKGGQLGRGAGDPAAWAGVAAQAVGSLIPTVATAAITKNPTAGLGVGMGMSVGQAGDGAYETAINSNPMDLIDSPIFVGELKKVSQDPEFAELDGAAKVEEAQRRYAELS
-20 TDQFWS
+20 
-26 NLDSSLSA
+26 SSMAKSKPETIA
-34 AAAPSAAQTP
+34 AAAMGTM
-44 QRDLN
+44 
-49 VGLGDVARGVG
+49 LGDATIVKTMLGSG
-60 AGALD
+60 AGGAVRGMLKGAATEAPGEFGEEW
-65 LVGGIGELSRQASQ
+65 LQRYVGNTTQNQ
-79 FGKENAGKQGGDY
+79 
-92 LEQARANMA
+92 MA
-101 SKLSPVLDVVA
+101 SKQLVEPMAGTLDA
-112 GAGDLA
+112 GLHG
-118 KSGAESLTEGM
+118 
-129 SGDAKEAIGRSLIDE
+129 
-144 TPEGRL
+144 
-150 TLGDGAGDIDVWAMK
+150 
-165 MAQGVGS
+165 
-172 LLPTLAAGGVT
+172 AAGGVMA
-183 GVAAKVS
+183 G
-190 IGRAVTASMVKRGAT
+190 GAM
-205 QKVAEAVAAKAVSKI
+205 
-220 AYGASVTTGVTGS
+220 G
-233 VGSAGVNA
+233 
-241 RDTVLGMSFDEL
+241 
-253 AGSDTFRQAF
+253 
-263 TRIDQDQQTAHLSDE
+263 
-278 EKLGLAREE
+278 
-287 TANLASRATM
+287 
-297 SDAKV
+297 
-302 WGAAAMGSMM
+302 GAAAKFAKVLHANKDNLTPEQAVEVVERSMKNR
-312 GDAMLFKM
+312 GVDDAT
-320 LAGKAAT
+320 ARQVAEQ
-327 GGVLKGAAKGAAGEG
+327 AAGMMT
-342 ISETLE
+342 SPDLE
-348 EGVQQ
+348 
-353 YAVNESL
+353 A
-360 NEVAAADID
+360 
-369 PMKGV
+369 
-374 MSSAIEGG
+374 
-382 LIGMGTGGAVG
+382 
-393 AVGGARG
+393 
-400 GKHASQEDGVG
+400 
-411 TGPVAEPSAPVTED
+411 
-425 AAGPAVDPN
+425 AVDGLADPPQ
-434 FASAPLE
+434 ASS
-441 DGKQAPSASQAEGEL
+441 DQ

-475 LRRDDTAARFKG
+475 LRQDDTADRYKG

-572 EALAAPGDHDD
+572 EAVAAPGDHDD
-583 HQAGPGPQF
+583 QQAGPGPQF
-592 RGTERT
+592 RGGERT
-598 RWQSGQ
+598 SWQSGQ
-604 EGDLLPPERDPRYYA
+604 EGDVLPPEASSTKPA
-619 AEALPG
+619 GELPG
-625 ATIEGEGREVGT
+625 AVIEGEAREVGN

-644 VYGTDGRPAQ
+644 VYGNDLRAEQ
-654 QKAANLAQRERE
+654 QRAADLARRERE
-666 LANQPPQIGQSDT
+666 LNNQPLQIGQSDT
-679 IFAGGAS
+679 IFAGGTPGA
-686 GSDPRNSAYTP
+686 DPRNSAYTP
-697 PKLSRDQVDGSLD
+697 PRLSRDQVDTSMGE
-710 TQSTRD
+710 QSTRD
-716 PRSEVARSIE
+716 PRSPVAQSIE
-726 GAGKDTDSV
+726 QAGSATDSV
-735 FGPLKSLRI
+735 FGPLQTLRI

-751 GTEKEAAMAS
+751 ATEKEAAMAS

-777 VAAIGEVQQAQAQQ
+777 VAEIAEVERAKAAETTQPSVQQL
-791 GGVKQPSSN
+791 
-800 SAQQDR
+800 D
-806 QDGKTEIAQNGMV
+806 
-819 IVHGSG
+819 
-825 NPGMSEQ
+825 
-832 DIQIVRASG
+832 DISV
-841 QKQGKKG
+841 
-848 RVYGGFYGTSE
+848 
-859 QDAHQ
+859 
-864 AQAYAD
+864 
-870 MMGGTPTLYDVKIK
+870 
-884 PGTKVLHKQG
+884 
-894 DITRLSESYINELVS
+894 
-909 QGYGVVT
+909 
-916 GTDPRGQ
+916 TDP
-923 TEHVVIDKSAV
+923 
-934 ASMAPRGAQ
+934 
-943 ATPSQVNDTNV
+943 N
-954 ADMRQPSDQPAASVS
+954 QPSDQPVASVS

-981 EASQLAPAIDTGYR
+981 EASQLVPAIDTGYR
-995 EVIPVNQPQAEV
+995 EVIPGNQPQVEV
-1007 SNEPVTPVPAIGR
+1007 SNEPVTPIPAISS
-1020 ERQGDQPS
+1020 ERSGDQPG
-1028 AGETAAAGAGPA
+1028 AGEPAAAGAGPA
-1040 IAGLA
+1040 VAGLT
-1045 DRAGSGYPADN
+1045 DRAGSGDRADLAAPA
-1056 TPASPVPNGQQQDD
+1056 PVPDGQQQNDPT
-1070 QALTAPAP
+1070 LTAPAT

-1315 NDKKAVVVEAA
+1315 NDKKAVVVDAA

-1393 ATKEALRDPQTL
+1393 ATKEALRAPQTL

-1443 NEVKAATAVTPT
+1443 HEVKAATAVTPT

-1757 KEQIGGYSRL
+1757 KEQINGYSRL

-1865 KVDAVELAGDLR
+1865 KVDAVELAVDLR

-1882 KGFGLVGSDFM
+1882 KGFGLVGGDFM
-1893 ATTPAQSYDA
+1893 DTTPAQSYDA

-1909 FSGDMDVD
+1909 FSNDMDID

-1960 SEQAMPEGSFKA
+1960 SEQAMPDGAFKA

-1987 KPANEAK
+1987 KPANEVK

-2016 QYLVMEAADL
+2016 QYRVMEAADL
-2026 VASHDFEGNLN
+2026 VASHDFEGNIN

-2061 AAAPDGARLAASP
+2061 AAAPEGARLAASP

-2089 SGNGRS
+2089 SGNGRT
-2095 IGLRQAYQRGDADAY
+2095 IGLKQAYQRGDAGAY
-2110 RRYIE
+2110 RAYLLANATEFGLDAAAIE
-2115 ANAADFGIDP
+2115 AMSA
-2125 AVIGAMKQPVLVR
+2125 PVLVR
-2138 ERITTMTDDQLRDF
+2138 ERLTEMDDQQLRDF
-2152 VVDSNTDAKMANSAA
+2152 VVDSNTDAKMANSAT
-2167 EDAGADAGKLTDDML
+2167 EDARADAGKLTTQML
-2182 DLLNIPEGGDVLASQ
+2182 NMLNIPDGGDVLAAQ
-2197 NNRFLQ
+2197 NHHFLQ
-2203 AFLSAIGE
+2203 AFLRAIGE

-2216 YVSRDGQWND
+2216 YVNQSGGWN
-2226 AYRKRV
+2226 AEYGKRV
-2232 TAAIFA
+2232 KAAIFA

-2247 DAATGEVDADG
+2247 DAVTGETDEVG
-2258 RNITTALI
+2258 RNMIAALL
-2266 NNAVGMAKLRQ
+2266 NNAVAMAQLRQ
-2277 HSPERAKVISNYLAE
+2277 HSPERAKSLANYLAE
-2292 AVESIARAKRSG
+2292 AVESVVHNKRSG
-2304 QSLQEMAAQSDMLG
+2304 QSLQELAAQGDMLG
-2318 GDTSPEGSLLA
+2318 GGPSTESSLLA
-2329 QAIAASAR
+2329 QAMASNAR
-2337 SAKAITG
+2337 SAKAMTEMI
-2344 MVGDILTMLNKTTS
+2344 GDILAMMNKTPS
-2358 ADMFGAAVD
+2358 NDMFGEAV
-2367 PATPETAIN
+2367 TPITAEEAIR
-2376 ETLKAISAYNQQ
+2376 ETLRAIDAYNQQ
-2388 KASQPKP
+2388 RNQTPRPS
-2395 GGDLFG
+2395 GDLFG
-2401 LAGARNNHGA
+2401 LAAARNDHGTT
-2411 APSVP
+2411 PSV
-2416 RSGDASAAKGAG
+2416 SGHRDGGATESAADQGLNAPKWAKEPKERHTVAG
-2428 GVTEG
+2428 ISFKVPVFDKELQKTFNEAVHRGEG
-2433 RLELDG
+2433 RNFAQEIQTVANRLALDLEADGLLATHNQRVLASQLIESWVEREIDNAKKTMAYGIANPSWMVTGTSGNQFSKRRQKSNLELENE
-2439 VSIRIPAID
+2439 R
-2448 EEQQRL
+2448 
-2454 YNQATHRGQGVN
+2454 QADHEKAQEAAVKRMR
-2466 FASGISTGVG
+2466 AA
-2476 RILNDLKD
+2476 LKELQSPE
-2484 AGLLDTAEQR
+2484 AQR
-2494 AAAEAEVQAWANE
+2494 AEAFKLAW
-2507 EAINA
+2507 
-2512 RKLMRDGIKTP
+2512 R
-2523 SWVITGRSGRKAQS
+2523 
-2537 SAATERENNRQ
+2537 
-2548 TQHYKDQDARI
+2548 DARAI
-2559 KALRDEL
+2559 LRDL
-2566 KKLRPKEVI
+2566 SSYLTQ
-2575 GRESF
+2575 
-2580 NYAWGKARGMIAEY
+2580 GKTA
-2594 ASALSG
+2594 
-2600 GQPNLLASLR
+2600 LLAELR
-2610 KSMNSELS
+2610 KSGAPKLAKLLGTMAESDPARYRSELRS
-2618 RYLQAM
+2618 
-2624 EKIDAQGFIK
+2624 
-2634 TLSEQD
+2634 QD
-2640 NRLKAAGYDGL
+2640 QRFKEAGMPGL
-2651 VAIVG
+2651 IELIG
-2656 ARSNPGKIISDAING
+2656 ARTNAGKIISDAING
-2671 RIRFSKQAMAQGE
+2671 RIRFSKQAMAQGD

-2709 SGIDVQIHA
+2709 SGIKVQIHA
-2718 TQAELEKALG
+2718 TQAELEQALG
-2728 LAAQDGLIRRAAF
+2728 LDAQAGLIRRAAF
-2741 DDDSGTLHVA
+2741 DDDTGTLHVA
-2751 ADTIANPKRMREI
+2751 ADTIADPKRMREI
-2764 LRHEVLAHYGLANVL
+2764 LRHEVLAHYGLAKVL

-2817 TQAEEVVAHLAEL
+2817 TKAEEVVAHLAEL
-2830 EQGALGRGWDR
+2830 EQGAWGRGWDR

-2874 KLKRSGP
+2874 QLQRTGQDDGGSG
-2881 DDNGPDGDKKFSQ
+2881 GKKFSQ
-2894 EVDLPTEISQDSVGK
+2894 EEKPGEDTFKPYPGEAEEYRRQLGKMMASPKSGELVIEMGHTPLVLQAVGAPDLPLRITRDIVRKATNGVKHDVPMPVIEQLPELLHDPIAVFDSKTEQGAK
-2909 TIDVSGVER
+2909 TILIDARDASGR
-2918 PTINHDGQ
+2918 PIITAVHLNAKAGRIDINRIASVYGKDNSHRVLMGWV
-2926 PIHQTEEGLRN
+2926 EEGLLRYAKEKQN
-2937 FWRWFGNSLM
+2937 PLGTTQGLQLPKRGSPERVYGSNILSRGDLAKDADKI
-2947 RDGAGN
+2947 RDRVAAAGQ
-2953 PVVVYH
+2953 PSPSRGKH
-2959 ATESDITAFN
+2959 ES
-2969 TRDAVENRSFYY
+2969 TRDD
-2981 GEDNGRE
+2981 G
-2988 KDAGGFFFTPDK
+2988 
-3000 TLANDYAEN
+3000 
-3009 RPNANIIPVY
+3009 
-3019 LKLNNPVYLDEMSL
+3019 SL
-3033 EEQGNYLREA
+3033 PP
-3043 RANGHDGAIIGDG
+3043 DG
-3056 LEYVVFTPEQIK
+3056 LK
-3068 SAIGNNGEYS
+3068 
-3078 KSNPDVRFSQ
+3078 FSQ
-3088 TNTAADDSKT
+3088 TNSAADSGPA
-3098 LEQSIKQKAV
+3098 LEQSLKQKAA

-3115 SSVKNWLKQGRPVM
+3115 GSVKNWMKQGRPVM
-3129 LGTLTDL
+3129 LGALTDL
-3136 QIDQLYRDITGGAV
+3136 QIDQVYRDITGGAV
-3150 SAYQR
+3150 SEYQR
-3155 LRTKMEAE
+3155 LRTQMEAD

-3169 DAETRIDPLWDALE
+3169 DAETRIDPLWDALG
-3183 KQEKADLSSLMHDAT
+3183 KQEKADLSNLMHDAT
-3198 MSRLHPDKPLDENS
+3198 MARLHPDKSLDENS
-3212 YYLEAKQK
+3212 YYQEAKQK
-3220 VERAKKPETKAAYEA
+3220 LERAKKPETRAAYEA

-3257 AKALYATMEQTYNQQ
+3257 AKALYDTMQDTYTKQ
-3272 WETLREAIEQRLVDL
+3272 WESLRGAIEQRLEDL
-3287 LGENKGR
+3287 LGVNQGR
-3294 AMAATMRLKMES
+3294 AMAAEMRQKMEH
-3306 ALKHGPYFP
+3306 ALQHGPYFP
-3315 LTRFG
+3315 LTRYG

-3329 DEYVREHFERRIDA
+3329 DEYVREHFERRADA
-3343 EQAVKLYQ
+3343 EQAVKQYQ
-3351 RDGYNALMTVKEEG
+3351 RDGYNAVMTVKEEG
-3365 NGDSANA
+3365 GGDSANA
-3372 HQLGMELLDFLEE
+3372 NQLGMEMLSFLDS
-3385 AEGVSKD
+3385 ADGVSKSALKD
-3392 QLQDTIWQAML
+3392 EIWQAML
-3403 KMMPDASYAKHAIHR
+3403 RMMPDASYAKHAIHR

-3428 HRAYMS
+3428 HRAYLN
-3434 SVYHFARHVS
+3434 SVYHYARHVS

-3459 SEQVLAG
+3459 SEQIRAG
-3466 VTGEPS
+3466 VAGEPS
-3472 SIKPEDLEIAQQ
+3472 SLKPEDLEIAQQ
-3484 VLNEMNKRHDMN
+3484 VLNEMNKRHDLN
-3496 MNPTGKAWAGHAGN
+3496 MNPTGKAWAGSAGN
-3510 AGFLYYIGP
+3510 IGFLYYIGP
-3519 SLASAVVN
+3519 SVASAVVN

-3547 SASAMT
+3547 SAAAMT
-3553 AAMGDY
+3553 QALGDY
-3559 IKHGKFKAGTTEAW
+3559 VKHGKFKAGTTEAW
-3573 QSLTRSTTLKADEL
+3573 HSLTRSTTLPADERAIL
-3587 ALLKELY
+3587 DRLY
-3594 RAGVLDLTQAHSV
+3594 RAGALDLTQAHSI
-3607 AAKADTDQQDAKVMS
+3607 AAKADTDQQDAKPMG
-3622 KHWRKAMRWAGATF
+3622 KRWRRAMRWAGATF

-3646 AALAAYRLLKEAE
+3646 AALAAYRLLKQAE
-3659 PTLSAEQYAEKVTE
+3659 PTLNGQQYADRVAE

-3682 AASNRPRYMRND
+3682 AASNRSRYMRND
-3694 VVKVMTQFKIY
+3694 ITKVLTQFKIY

-3712 IYSNAIKAA
+3712 LYSNAIKAA
-3721 KGDKQ
+3721 KGDKVAQ
-3726 AAKTLGGIMAAHWV
+3726 KTLAGVLATHWV

-3745 GLPVPITWVAY
+3745 GLPTPITAVVY
-3756 ALAAAADDDDDRS
+3756 AIAAGLDDDDDRS
-3769 GEASFRLGLTE
+3769 GEASFRLALTE

-3791 KGPLDSLTNLS
+3791 KGPMDALTNLS
-3802 IAGRTGLNDL
+3802 IAGRTGLGDL

-3840 IGINLVRG
+3840 IGINLARG
-3848 GGQIVDGEI
+3848 AGQMTDGHI
-3857 QRGLETVLPKAV
+3857 QRGLETMLPKSI
-3869 RDTAK
+3869 RDVAK
-3874 AYRQATEGE
+3874 SYRQATEGE
-3883 QTIKGDVIID
+3883 QTIKGDIIMD
-3893 DVGAWNVVM
+3893 DVSTWNVAM
-3902 QAAGFGSAQMAK
+3902 QGLGFGSAQMAK

-3919 EYIKAK
+3919 EYIKGK
-3925 EKRIAEVRSGLLKD
+3925 EKRIADKRSQLLTD
-3939 YYNARKSGDLDEVKE
+3939 YYMARKSGEMDEVQE
-3954 VIERIKAFNAIHHP
+3954 VLERIKMFNSIHHP
-3968 GERITGK
+3968 RERITGK
-3975 SLALSYKS
+3975 SLALSFKS
-3983 KINSN
+3983 KLRSN
-3988 NRTQGGVYLSRKREY
+3988 ERTQGGVYLNRNREY

-4008 AFAKQAER
+4008 RFAD
-4016 E
+4016 

>member
-20 TDQFWS
+20 TDPFWS

-65 LVGGIGELSRQASQ
+65 LVGGIGELARQASQ

-150 TLGDGAGDIDVWAMK
+150 TMGDGAGDLDVWAMK

-172 LLPTLAAGGVT
+172 MVPTLLAGGVT
-183 GVAAKVS
+183 GAAAKAS
-190 IGRAVTASMVKRGAT
+190 IGRAVTTSMLKRGAT
-205 QKVAEAVAAKAVSKI
+205 QEVAEAVAAKTVAKL
-220 AYGASVTTGVTGS
+220 ATGAAVTTGATGS
-233 VGSAGVNA
+233 VGSAGVNT
-241 RDTVLGMSFDEL
+241 RESVLGMSFDEL
-253 AGSDTFRQAF
+253 SRSDTFRQAF
-263 TRIDQDQQTAHLSDE
+263 TRIDQDQQTQHLSDD
-278 EKLGLAREE
+278 EKLSLAREE
-287 TANLASRATM
+287 TANVASRATM

-302 WGAAAMGSMM
+302 WGAAAMGSVM

-327 GGVLKGAAKGAAGEG
+327 GGVLKGAAKGAVGEG
-342 ISETLE
+342 IGETLE

-353 YAVNESL
+353 YTINESL

-374 MSSAIEGG
+374 VSSALEGG
-382 LIGMGTGGAVG
+382 LIGMGTGGAL
-393 AVGGARG
+393 GGAGGLRG
-400 GKHASQEDGVG
+400 SKSQPESEGGAQVDPATVEDV
-411 TGPVAEPSAPVTED
+411 APVEQGDPMQANPAAAPADPDLAPAAD
-425 AAGPAVDPN
+425 AMADPVV
-434 FASAPLE
+434 
-441 DGKQAPSASQAEGEL
+441 APSGEQS
-456 NPLGPSA
+456 PLGPSA

-475 LRRDDTAARFKG
+475 LRRDDTAERFKG

-503 QTVQEL
+503 QSVQEL
-509 VASQMKAGDQGKSL
+509 VASQMQAGDQGKSL

-546 AMENQRLAL
+546 AMENQRPAL

-560 IFAGDANAKPKG
+560 IFAGDANAARGMTKEG
-572 EALAAPGDHDD
+572 HFDD
-583 HQAGPGPQF
+583 KQAGTGPQF
-592 RGTERT
+592 RGAERT

-604 EGDLLPPERDPRYYA
+604 EGDVLPPESSSTKPA
-619 AEALPG
+619 GELPG
-625 ATIEGEGREVGT
+625 AVIEGEAREVGT
-637 ELPHRNV
+637 ELPHRDV
-644 VYGTDGRPAQ
+644 VYGAD
-654 QKAANLAQRERE
+654 QR
-666 LANQPPQIGQSDT
+666 QPDAKPMR
-679 IFAGGAS
+679 
-686 GSDPRNSAYTP
+686 GSATESA
-697 PKLSRDQVDGSLD
+697 V
-710 TQSTRD
+710 
-716 PRSEVARSIE
+716 
-726 GAGKDTDSV
+726 
-735 FGPLKSLRI
+735 GPLKTLRI

-751 GTEKEAAMAS
+751 ATEKEATMAS

-777 VAAIGEVQQAQAQQ
+777 VA
-791 GGVKQPSSN
+791 
-800 SAQQDR
+800 
-806 QDGKTEIAQNGMV
+806 EIAEVEQV
-819 IVHGSG
+819 KAAATTQSSAPQLDDISVT
-825 NPGMSEQ
+825 NP
-832 DIQIVRASG
+832 
-841 QKQGKKG
+841 
-848 RVYGGFYGTSE
+848 
-859 QDAHQ
+859 
-864 AQAYAD
+864 
-870 MMGGTPTLYDVKIK
+870 
-884 PGTKVLHKQG
+884 
-894 DITRLSESYINELVS
+894 N
-909 QGYGVVT
+909 
-916 GTDPRGQ
+916 
-923 TEHVVIDKSAV
+923 
-934 ASMAPRGAQ
+934 
-943 ATPSQVNDTNV
+943 
-954 ADMRQPSDQPAASVS
+954 QPSDQPAASVS

-995 EVIPVNQPQAEV
+995 EVIPGNQPQAEV
-1007 SNEPVTPVPAIGR
+1007 SNEPVTPVPAISSEGQR
-1020 ERQGDQPS
+1020 DQPG
-1028 AGETAAAGAGPA
+1028 AGEPAAAGAGPA
-1040 IAGLA
+1040 VAGLT
-1045 DRAGSGYPADN
+1045 DRAGSGDRADLAAPA
-1056 TPASPVPNGQQQDD
+1056 PVPDGQQQNDPT
-1070 QALTAPAP
+1070 LTAPAT

-1542 PTEVTDPDQDN
+1542 PTEVTEPAQTD

-1662 RTEDG
+1662 RAEDG

-1757 KEQIGGYSRL
+1757 KEQINGYSRL

-1865 KVDAVELAGDLR
+1865 KVDAVELAVDLR

-1882 KGFGLVGSDFM
+1882 KGFGLVGGDFM
-1893 ATTPAQSYDA
+1893 DTTPAQSYDA

-1909 FSGDMDVD
+1909 FSNDMDID

-1960 SEQAMPEGSFKA
+1960 SEQAMPEGAFKD
-1972 SLNPTDVR
+1972 SLNPTSVR
-1980 TKIFVID
+1980 TKIITIE
-1987 KPANEAK
+1987 KP
-1994 PLPSPEGKRVTVAT
+1994 
-2008 PKGQSVEV
+2008 
-2016 QYLVMEAADL
+2016 
-2026 VASHDFEGNLN
+2026 
-2037 HDYPQQLQPR
+2037 
-2047 DRSKQTYRVQVGQI
+2047 
-2061 AAAPDGARLAASP
+2061 
-2074 ETDRGAPIVRDGIVE
+2074 
-2089 SGNGRS
+2089 
-2095 IGLRQAYQRGDADAY
+2095 
-2110 RRYIE
+2110 
-2115 ANAADFGIDP
+2115 
-2125 AVIGAMKQPVLVR
+2125 
-2138 ERITTMTDDQLRDF
+2138 
-2152 VVDSNTDAKMANSAA
+2152 VDSTANS
-2167 EDAGADAGKLTDDML
+2167 DAT
-2182 DLLNIPEGGDVLASQ
+2182 
-2197 NNRFLQ
+2197 
-2203 AFLSAIGE
+2203 
-2211 NQSNS
+2211 
-2216 YVSRDGQWND
+2216 
-2226 AYRKRV
+2226 
-2232 TAAIFA
+2232 
-2238 YGYDNQRLL
+2238 
-2247 DAATGEVDADG
+2247 
-2258 RNITTALI
+2258 
-2266 NNAVGMAKLRQ
+2266 
-2277 HSPERAKVISNYLAE
+2277 
-2292 AVESIARAKRSG
+2292 
-2304 QSLQEMAAQSDMLG
+2304 
-2318 GDTSPEGSLLA
+2318 
-2329 QAIAASAR
+2329 
-2337 SAKAITG
+2337 
-2344 MVGDILTMLNKTTS
+2344 
-2358 ADMFGAAVD
+2358 
-2367 PATPETAIN
+2367 
-2376 ETLKAISAYNQQ
+2376 
-2388 KASQPKP
+2388 
-2395 GGDLFG
+2395 
-2401 LAGARNNHGA
+2401 
-2411 APSVP
+2411 
-2416 RSGDASAAKGAG
+2416 
-2428 GVTEG
+2428 
-2433 RLELDG
+2433 
-2439 VSIRIPAID
+2439 
-2448 EEQQRL
+2448 
-2454 YNQATHRGQGVN
+2454 
-2466 FASGISTGVG
+2466 
-2476 RILNDLKD
+2476 
-2484 AGLLDTAEQR
+2484 EQR
-2494 AAAEAEVQAWANE
+2494 AV
-2507 EAINA
+2507 
-2512 RKLMRDGIKTP
+2512 
-2523 SWVITGRSGRKAQS
+2523 S
-2537 SAATERENNRQ
+2537 
-2548 TQHYKDQDARI
+2548 
-2559 KALRDEL
+2559 
-2566 KKLRPKEVI
+2566 
-2575 GRESF
+2575 
-2580 NYAWGKARGMIAEY
+2580 
-2594 ASALSG
+2594 
-2600 GQPNLLASLR
+2600 
-2610 KSMNSELS
+2610 
-2618 RYLQAM
+2618 
-2624 EKIDAQGFIK
+2624 
-2634 TLSEQD
+2634 
-2640 NRLKAAGYDGL
+2640 
-2651 VAIVG
+2651 
-2656 ARSNPGKIISDAING
+2656 
-2671 RIRFSKQAMAQGE
+2671 FSKQAMAQGE

-2691 RKEAELVTK
+2691 SKEAELVTK

-2728 LAAQDGLIRRAAF
+2728 LAAKDGLIRRAAF
-2741 DDDSGTLHVA
+2741 DDDNGTLHVA

-2786 LMSRLIQS
+2786 LISRIIKS
-2794 QKDPSMKPVWD
+2794 KNAPSMKAVWD
-2805 WVNTHYADEDIG
+2805 WVDTHYAGEDVG
-2817 TQAEEVVAHLAEL
+2817 VQAEEVIAHLAEL
-2830 EQGALGRGWDR
+2830 EQSAWRRGWDQ
-2841 VVAWVTR
+2841 VVAWVTK
-2848 ALRAVG
+2848 ALRTVG
-2854 FVPDGIT
+2854 FVPGGIT
-2861 AAETRSLIEGLGK
+2861 AAETRVLIEGLGK
-2874 KLKRSGP
+2874 KMKRG
-2881 DDNGPDGDKKFSQ
+2881 GPDGGGPDGGQKFSQ
-2894 EVDLPTEISQDSVGK
+2894 EES
-2909 TIDVSGVER
+2909 ER
-2918 PTINHDGQ
+2918 PTRMSQENGADKGS
-2926 PIHQTEEGLRN
+2926 LRDVIKSI
-2937 FWRWFGNSLM
+2937 RGSGVTIL
-2947 RDGAGN
+2947 
-2953 PVVVYH
+2953 
-2959 ATESDITAFN
+2959 ATERGGVINIAKI
-2969 TRDAVENRSFYY
+2969 AVNESERGSGKGTSAMREIMRYADRTSQMIALSPSADFGGNKSRLETFYKGLGFIENKGKNKDFSISESMYRPA
-2981 GEDNGRE
+2981 NE
-2988 KDAGGFFFTPDK
+2988 KP
-3000 TLANDYAEN
+3000 
-3009 RPNANIIPVY
+3009 
-3019 LKLNNPVYLDEMSL
+3019 S
-3033 EEQGNYLREA
+3033 
-3043 RANGHDGAIIGDG
+3043 
-3056 LEYVVFTPEQIK
+3056 
-3068 SAIGNNGEYS
+3068 
-3078 KSNPDVRFSQ
+3078 VRFSQ
-3088 TNTAADDSKT
+3088 TNTAADAAMDKLNLGAKPDIIDNTKANLAKLRKVDRGVVESWVDRFIKKANTEVLDALAPIKYAEDAAGITDAADSGYVAARMATGAASTMQATMLYGLPEWKDGVIQRKAGTGEKDALLGIFSDLGADLHNWLGWMAGHRAELLMAQGRENLLDANDIAALKGQGKGKEAKFLDAKARWNRLNAATLDLAQEAGLFTPEARAEFESEWYIPFFRESEDGDVIAPFKPKGIANQNAGIKKLKGGEANTNDLLENIFTSTSKLIDASMKNMAAQKTVWNLADTGLIEVIPKPNKMDYQALANGKDRIMLKLEGEEYMLRVEDPDLYRAMTFFDRKPFGKMTMMASSAKRILTAGVTASPEFMLRNFLRDSLSSWAISKDGFKPVIDSIKGVKKT
-3098 LEQSIKQKAV
+3098 LAMDGSTIDVMFSGASFLGGYVNGNDPTAMADTVRKSLRRKGMTPEQIARYEKSIIRNAAHAKGVVADAWEKYSRYGEALENANREAVYAAAIKAGKSHAQAAFESKDLMDFSMLGAARAIQGASLVLPFFNARLQGLGKLSRELRDNPREIAKRAGMITAMSLGLLAANWDDERYEELPDWDKDANWHFFVGDQHFRIPKPFEIGVMFGTIPERMVRAMGDKDTGAQFGKAVARAIGDTFALNPTPQIVKPLVEAAFNYDTFRGGPIDSPQDLAVKAEARYNEQTSLLMRELGELSGFSPKQLEHLVIGYTGTIGGYVMATADGLIRASRPGESASWRADEIPLVKAV
-3108 YQAGAAL
+3108 YRGTGPAKSTQHMEEFYRML
-3115 SSVKNWLKQGRPVM
+3115 SEVNQLKRTVDQYRSEGLDDKANELLEEQGGILKSRRSLSRTQQQVRVVRNKIE
-3129 LGTLTDL
+3129 LI
-3136 QIDQLYRDITGGAV
+3136 QRD
-3150 SAYQR
+3150 
-3155 LRTKMEAE
+3155 RTMNAE
-3163 RNDILL
+3163 EKRK
-3169 DAETRIDPLWDALE
+3169 RID
-3183 KQEKADLSSLMHDAT
+3183 
-3198 MSRLHPDKPLDENS
+3198 
-3212 YYLEAKQK
+3212 
-3220 VERAKKPETKAAYEA
+3220 
-3235 ELHIIER
+3235 
-3242 NHSELARQYQALTPK
+3242 
-3257 AKALYATMEQTYNQQ
+3257 
-3272 WETLREAIEQRLVDL
+3272 
-3287 LGENKGR
+3287 
-3294 AMAATMRLKMES
+3294 
-3306 ALKHGPYFP
+3306 
-3315 LTRFG
+3315 
-3320 DYVVKARKG
+3320 
-3329 DEYVREHFERRIDA
+3329 
-3343 EQAVKLYQ
+3343 
-3351 RDGYNALMTVKEEG
+3351 
-3365 NGDSANA
+3365 
-3372 HQLGMELLDFLEE
+3372 
-3385 AEGVSKD
+3385 
-3392 QLQDTIWQAML
+3392 
-3403 KMMPDASYAKHAIHR
+3403 
-3418 RRVKGASRDA
+3418 
-3428 HRAYMS
+3428 
-3434 SVYHFARHVS
+3434 
-3444 KIRYGHKMQGELDKL
+3444 
-3459 SEQVLAG
+3459 
-3466 VTGEPS
+3466 
-3472 SIKPEDLEIAQQ
+3472 
-3484 VLNEMNKRHDMN
+3484 
-3496 MNPTGKAWAGHAGN
+3496 
-3510 AGFLYYIGP
+3510 
-3519 SLASAVVN
+3519 
-3527 MTQNFTVMLP
+3527 
-3537 QLGAKYGFAK
+3537 
-3547 SASAMT
+3547 
-3553 AAMGDY
+3553 
-3559 IKHGKFKAGTTEAW
+3559 
-3573 QSLTRSTTLKADEL
+3573 
-3587 ALLKELY
+3587 
-3594 RAGVLDLTQAHSV
+3594 
-3607 AAKADTDQQDAKVMS
+3607 
-3622 KHWRKAMRWAGATF
+3622 
-3636 HNAEVLNREV
+3636 
-3646 AALAAYRLLKEAE
+3646 
-3659 PTLSAEQYAEKVTE
+3659 
-3673 MVYDGHGNY
+3673 
-3682 AASNRPRYMRND
+3682 
-3694 VVKVMTQFKIY
+3694 
-3705 SQMMTYV
+3705 
-3712 IYSNAIKAA
+3712 
-3721 KGDKQ
+3721 
-3726 AAKTLGGIMAAHWV
+3726 
-3740 MAGVM
+3740 
-3745 GLPVPITWVAY
+3745 
-3756 ALAAAADDDDDRS
+3756 
-3769 GEASFRLGLTE
+3769 
-3780 ALGPRAGELLA
+3780 ELLA
-3791 KGPLDSLTNLS
+3791 
-3802 IAGRTGLNDL
+3802 RRNDL
-3812 WWRSPKE
+3812 VYQ
-3819 GTEGDDLAWH
+3819 
-3829 AVQQLLGPVAG
+3829 AV
-3840 IGINLVRG
+3840 N
-3848 GGQIVDGEI
+3848 
-3857 QRGLETVLPKAV
+3857 
-3869 RDTAK
+3869 
-3874 AYRQATEGE
+3874 
-3883 QTIKGDVIID
+3883 
-3893 DVGAWNVVM
+3893 
-3902 QAAGFGSAQMAK
+3902 K
-3914 NYDAR
+3914 NR
-3919 EYIKAK
+3919 ENW
-3925 EKRIAEVRSGLLKD
+3925 E
-3939 YYNARKSGDLDEVKE
+3939 
-3954 VIERIKAFNAIHHP
+3954 
-3968 GERITGK
+3968 
-3975 SLALSYKS
+3975 
-3983 KINSN
+3983 
-3988 NRTQGGVYLSRKREY
+3988 
-4003 LREEG
+4003 
-4008 AFAKQAER
+4008 
-4016 E
+4016 

>member
-1 MDKPGLRDAL
+1 MLIAPSQKPRTVRRSGLFFCSKSEDTMDKPGLRDAL
-11 PQPKLSDTR
+11 PQPRQSDTR
-20 TDQFWS
+20 NDPFWS
-26 NLDSSLSA
+26 SLDSSLSA
-34 AAAPSAAQTP
+34 AAAATP
-44 QRDLN
+44 QPAEPVAKRDLD
-49 VGLGDVARGVG
+49 VGLGDVARVVG

-65 LVGGIGELSRQASQ
+65 LVGGIGELARQASN

-101 SKLSPVLDVVA
+101 NKLSPLLDVVA

-118 KSGAESLTEGM
+118 ASGAESLNDGM
-129 SGDAKEAIGRSLIDE
+129 SADAKEALGRRLVDE

-183 GVAAKVS
+183 GVAAKAS

-205 QKVAEAVAAKAVSKI
+205 QEVAEAVAAKAVSKI
-220 AYGASVTTGVTGS
+220 ATGAAVTTGATGS
-233 VGSAGVNA
+233 VGSAGVNT

-253 AGSDTFRQAF
+253 AGSDTFRQSF

-411 TGPVAEPSAPVTED
+411 TDPVAEPSAPVTEG

-434 FASAPLE
+434 FASVPLE
-441 DGKQAPSASQAEGEL
+441 DGEQAPSASQAEREL

-503 QTVQEL
+503 QSVQEL
-509 VASQMKAGDQGKSL
+509 VASQMQAGDQGKSL

-546 AMENQRLAL
+546 AMENQRTAL

-560 IFAGDANAKPKG
+560 IFAGDANAARGMTKEG
-572 EALAAPGDHDD
+572 HFDD
-583 HQAGPGPQF
+583 KQAGTGPQF
-592 RGTERT
+592 RGAERT

-604 EGDLLPPERDPRYYA
+604 EGDVLPPEASSTKPA
-619 AEALPG
+619 GELPG
-625 ATIEGEGREVGT
+625 AVIEGEASEVGN

-644 VYGTDGRPAQ
+644 VYGNDLRAEQ
-654 QKAANLAQRERE
+654 QRAADLARRERE
-666 LANQPPQIGQSDT
+666 LNNQPLKIGQSET
-679 IFAGGAS
+679 LFAGGTPGA
-686 GSDPRNSAYTP
+686 DPRNSAYTP
-697 PKLSRDQVDGSLD
+697 PKLSRDQVDTSMGE
-710 TQSTRD
+710 QSTRD
-716 PRSEVARSIE
+716 PRSPVAQSIE
-726 GAGKDTDSV
+726 QAGSATDSV
-735 FGPLKSLRI
+735 FGPLQTLRI

-751 GTEKEAAMAS
+751 ATEKEAAMAS

-791 GGVKQPSSN
+791 GAVKQPSSN

-943 ATPSQVNDTNV
+943 ATPSQVDDINV
-954 ADMRQPSDQPAASVS
+954 ADMRQPSDQPAKNVS
-969 AETVPA
+969 ADTVPA

-981 EASQLAPAIDTGYR
+981 EASQLVPAIDTGYR
-995 EVIPVNQPQAEV
+995 EVIPGNQPQVEV
-1007 SNEPVTPVPAIGR
+1007 SNEPVTPIPAISS
-1020 ERQGDQPS
+1020 ERSGDQPG
-1028 AGETAAAGAGPA
+1028 AGEPAAAGAGPA
-1040 IAGLA
+1040 VAGLT

-1243 IEPANDWRGAKSATD
+1243 IEPANDWRG
-1258 YHAAKRRL
+1258 
-1266 FSGEMEFSEFQ
+1266 
-1277 AMSRSALDN
+1277 
-1286 APSLRAEL
+1286 
-1294 EKKTKQDLL
+1294 
-1303 DQMSRFNAARYK
+1303 
-1315 NDKKAVVVEAA
+1315 
-1326 YNQLIGDLRWAANGD
+1326 
-1341 GNTISE
+1341 
-1347 TYAIGGA
+1347 
-1354 RQSIEERVAKAL
+1354 
-1366 DGLTPER
+1366 
-1373 YQQFVNK
+1373 
-1380 QRADVA
+1380 
-1386 KRDAELA
+1386 
-1393 ATKEALRDPQTL
+1393 
-1405 EQFKTFLKYRS
+1405 
-1416 LDKLTPEQRARYE
+1416 
-1429 DLIAASNLD
+1429 
-1438 KRDQA
+1438 
-1443 NEVKAATAVTPT
+1443 
-1455 ASGDII
+1455 
-1461 KTKHTKSGE
+1461 
-1470 DLFVVQMGDRVDR
+1470 
-1483 DTYNQINAH
+1483 
-1492 AKKLGGWYS
+1492 
-1501 SYKVGG
+1501 
-1507 AVPGFQFKDE
+1507 
-1517 AKATEFRG
+1517 
-1525 WLTGQGA
+1525 
-1532 ASAAPSAEAA
+1532 
-1542 PTEVTDPDQDN
+1542 
-1553 SKSKQVET
+1553 
-1561 LRTRAKTLRDKATAA
+1561 
-1576 LNAERKENTNK
+1576 
-1587 RMTEAANARAN
+1587 
-1598 AESELHFAGL
+1598 
-1608 LDAIADGI
+1608 
-1616 ESGEVTYLRNL
+1616 
-1627 ANGTQLTE
+1627 
-1635 LNHALSRSLWNLPP
+1635 
-1649 ARREALT
+1649 
-1656 SQGMIE
+1656 
-1662 RTEDG
+1662 
-1667 RERWSAKA
+1667 
-1675 TPEMMAEGAQMPGMD
+1675 
-1690 YFARNLKDV
+1690 
-1699 ATKMQGASGFKQ
+1699 
-1711 AGAKIMA
+1711 
-1718 LVNAAINRDSKT
+1718 
-1730 VSITDP
+1730 
-1736 ELIAKLKA
+1736 
-1744 YTSGVSDYDAKAV
+1744 
-1757 KEQIGGYSRL
+1757 
-1767 ERMGITNHTELR
+1767 
-1779 AALRELARLQAG
+1779 
-1791 LKKQAVPRDPLAEK
+1791 
-1805 MVALKR
+1805 
-1811 KLVGNRNAFIDFFPT
+1811 
-1826 PESHAA
+1826 
-1832 DLVALAGIEP
+1832 
-1842 GMTVLEPSAGHGM
+1842 
-1855 LAEAARAAGA
+1855 
-1865 KVDAVELAGDLR
+1865 
-1877 EILQA
+1877 
-1882 KGFGLVGSDFM
+1882 
-1893 ATTPAQSYDA
+1893 
-1903 VVMNPP
+1903 
-1909 FSGDMDVD
+1909 
-1917 HVRHAYDHLK
+1917 
-1927 PGGRLV
+1927 
-1933 AIVSATAGDRQNN
+1933 
-1946 KNKAFREWFDGLGG
+1946 
-1960 SEQAMPEGSFKA
+1960 
-1972 SLNPTDVR
+1972 
-1980 TKIFVID
+1980 
-1987 KPANEAK
+1987 
-1994 PLPSPEGKRVTVAT
+1994 
-2008 PKGQSVEV
+2008 
-2016 QYLVMEAADL
+2016 
-2026 VASHDFEGNLN
+2026 
-2037 HDYPQQLQPR
+2037 
-2047 DRSKQTYRVQVGQI
+2047 
-2061 AAAPDGARLAASP
+2061 
-2074 ETDRGAPIVRDGIVE
+2074 
-2089 SGNGRS
+2089 
-2095 IGLRQAYQRGDADAY
+2095 
-2110 RRYIE
+2110 
-2115 ANAADFGIDP
+2115 
-2125 AVIGAMKQPVLVR
+2125 
-2138 ERITTMTDDQLRDF
+2138 
-2152 VVDSNTDAKMANSAA
+2152 
-2167 EDAGADAGKLTDDML
+2167 
-2182 DLLNIPEGGDVLASQ
+2182 
-2197 NNRFLQ
+2197 
-2203 AFLSAIGE
+2203 
-2211 NQSNS
+2211 
-2216 YVSRDGQWND
+2216 
-2226 AYRKRV
+2226 
-2232 TAAIFA
+2232 
-2238 YGYDNQRLL
+2238 
-2247 DAATGEVDADG
+2247 
-2258 RNITTALI
+2258 
-2266 NNAVGMAKLRQ
+2266 
-2277 HSPERAKVISNYLAE
+2277 
-2292 AVESIARAKRSG
+2292 
-2304 QSLQEMAAQSDMLG
+2304 
-2318 GDTSPEGSLLA
+2318 
-2329 QAIAASAR
+2329 
-2337 SAKAITG
+2337 
-2344 MVGDILTMLNKTTS
+2344 
-2358 ADMFGAAVD
+2358 
-2367 PATPETAIN
+2367 
-2376 ETLKAISAYNQQ
+2376 
-2388 KASQPKP
+2388 
-2395 GGDLFG
+2395 GDLFG

-2566 KKLRPKEVI
+2566 KKLRPKDVI

-2580 NYAWGKARGMIAEY
+2580 NYAWGKAKGMIAEY

-2610 KSMNSELS
+2610 KSMNSELA

-2817 TQAEEVVAHLAEL
+2817 TQAEEVVAHLAEV
-2830 EQGALGRGWDR
+2830 EQGAWGRGWDR

-2909 TIDVSGVER
+2909 TLDVSGVER

-2969 TRDAVENRSFYY
+2969 TRDAVENQSFYY

-3115 SSVKNWLKQGRPVM
+3115 HVQNLK
-3129 LGTLTDL
+3129 
-3136 QIDQLYRDITGGAV
+3136 
-3150 SAYQR
+3150 
-3155 LRTKMEAE
+3155 
-3163 RNDILL
+3163 
-3169 DAETRIDPLWDALE
+3169 
-3183 KQEKADLSSLMHDAT
+3183 
-3198 MSRLHPDKPLDENS
+3198 
-3212 YYLEAKQK
+3212 
-3220 VERAKKPETKAAYEA
+3220 
-3235 ELHIIER
+3235 
-3242 NHSELARQYQALTPK
+3242 
-3257 AKALYATMEQTYNQQ
+3257 
-3272 WETLREAIEQRLVDL
+3272 
-3287 LGENKGR
+3287 
-3294 AMAATMRLKMES
+3294 
-3306 ALKHGPYFP
+3306 
-3315 LTRFG
+3315 
-3320 DYVVKARKG
+3320 
-3329 DEYVREHFERRIDA
+3329 
-3343 EQAVKLYQ
+3343 
-3351 RDGYNALMTVKEEG
+3351 
-3365 NGDSANA
+3365 
-3372 HQLGMELLDFLEE
+3372 
-3385 AEGVSKD
+3385 
-3392 QLQDTIWQAML
+3392 
-3403 KMMPDASYAKHAIHR
+3403 
-3418 RRVKGASRDA
+3418 
-3428 HRAYMS
+3428 
-3434 SVYHFARHVS
+3434 
-3444 KIRYGHKMQGELDKL
+3444 
-3459 SEQVLAG
+3459 
-3466 VTGEPS
+3466 
-3472 SIKPEDLEIAQQ
+3472 
-3484 VLNEMNKRHDMN
+3484 
-3496 MNPTGKAWAGHAGN
+3496 
-3510 AGFLYYIGP
+3510 
-3519 SLASAVVN
+3519 
-3527 MTQNFTVMLP
+3527 
-3537 QLGAKYGFAK
+3537 
-3547 SASAMT
+3547 
-3553 AAMGDY
+3553 
-3559 IKHGKFKAGTTEAW
+3559 
-3573 QSLTRSTTLKADEL
+3573 
-3587 ALLKELY
+3587 
-3594 RAGVLDLTQAHSV
+3594 
-3607 AAKADTDQQDAKVMS
+3607 
-3622 KHWRKAMRWAGATF
+3622 
-3636 HNAEVLNREV
+3636 
-3646 AALAAYRLLKEAE
+3646 
-3659 PTLSAEQYAEKVTE
+3659 
-3673 MVYDGHGNY
+3673 
-3682 AASNRPRYMRND
+3682 
-3694 VVKVMTQFKIY
+3694 
-3705 SQMMTYV
+3705 
-3712 IYSNAIKAA
+3712 
-3721 KGDKQ
+3721 
-3726 AAKTLGGIMAAHWV
+3726 
-3740 MAGVM
+3740 
-3745 GLPVPITWVAY
+3745 
-3756 ALAAAADDDDDRS
+3756 
-3769 GEASFRLGLTE
+3769 
-3780 ALGPRAGELLA
+3780 
-3791 KGPLDSLTNLS
+3791 
-3802 IAGRTGLNDL
+3802 
-3812 WWRSPKE
+3812 
-3819 GTEGDDLAWH
+3819 
-3829 AVQQLLGPVAG
+3829 
-3840 IGINLVRG
+3840 
-3848 GGQIVDGEI
+3848 
-3857 QRGLETVLPKAV
+3857 
-3869 RDTAK
+3869 
-3874 AYRQATEGE
+3874 RQA
-3883 QTIKGDVIID
+3883 
-3893 DVGAWNVVM
+3893 N
-3902 QAAGFGSAQMAK
+3902 
-3914 NYDAR
+3914 
-3919 EYIKAK
+3919 
-3925 EKRIAEVRSGLLKD
+3925 
-3939 YYNARKSGDLDEVKE
+3939 
-3954 VIERIKAFNAIHHP
+3954 
-3968 GERITGK
+3968 
-3975 SLALSYKS
+3975 
-3983 KINSN
+3983 
-3988 NRTQGGVYLSRKREY
+3988 
-4003 LREEG
+4003 
-4008 AFAKQAER
+4008 
-4016 E
+4016 